1 MFYLEILSNAFIF
14 SSHFHPGECLA
25 QSFVCD
31 WVARHQVLVSPLCM
45 PLYPGCT
52 HWCVF
57 LPQAVKQVY
66 LHFWLEQCSCICM
79 KEKMSGVVV
88 GHTRQCKRV
97 ASQHVN

>member
-45 PLYPGCT
+45 PLFPGCT

-57 LPQAVKQVY
+57 FFFFHKRLNK
-66 LHFWLEQCSCICM
+66 FICTF
-79 KEKMSGVVV
+79 G
-88 GHTRQCKRV
+88 
-97 ASQHVN
+97 

>member
-1 MFYLEILSNAFIF
+1 MFYLEILRNSFIF

-31 WVARHQVLVSPLCM
+31 WVACHQVLVYSLCM

-57 LPQAVKQVY
+57 CHKRLNK
-66 LHFWLEQCSCICM
+66 FICTFGYN
-79 KEKMSGVVV
+79 SAIAYV
-88 GHTRQCKRV
+88 
-97 ASQHVN
+97 

>member
-45 PLYPGCT
+45 PLISWLYSLVCFFCHKRLNKFICT
-52 HWCVF
+52 F
-57 LPQAVKQVY
+57 
-66 LHFWLEQCSCICM
+66 
-79 KEKMSGVVV
+79 G
-88 GHTRQCKRV
+88 
-97 ASQHVN
+97 